1 MSDILQNF
9 PTEVVKIYDKEGNII
24 TEVNG
29 LFGKTGLTIT
39 DVSVV
44 LEEEQIVLRT
54 LPNGG
59 IEKYEIIECKYVR
72 GHGSIPDFY
81 KLTLAKNTAKSKNIL
96 NYIYNDNSI
105 HIGDNNKIDKSII
118 GNDNK

>member
-1 MSDILQNF
+1 MRDILQNF
-9 PTEVVKIYDKEGNII
+9 PTEIVEIYDKDGNKV

-39 DVSVV
+39 DTSIP
-44 LEEEQIVLRT
+44 LLEEQIVLRT
-54 LPNGG
+54 LPNGSV
-59 IEKYEIIECKYVR
+59 EKYEISDSKYVR

-81 KLTLAKNTAKSKNIL
+81 KLTLVKNNVRLKDFK

-118 GNDNK
+118 GNNNK